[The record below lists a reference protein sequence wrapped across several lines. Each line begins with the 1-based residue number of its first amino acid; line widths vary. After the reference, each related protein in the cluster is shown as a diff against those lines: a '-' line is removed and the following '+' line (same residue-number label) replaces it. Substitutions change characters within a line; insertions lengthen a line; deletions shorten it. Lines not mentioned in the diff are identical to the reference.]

1 MDKRTI
7 SVKSGMEFY
16 LSLTEM
22 LLQSKPR
29 RRQQPKIAHLVRA
42 LPHTMQLAQAKF
54 ADALGMMF
62 ATLKRGE
69 KGRATPSLARKQLYP
84 RLHQRGD
91 EGEVLR
97 TKDAPKN

>member
-1 MDKRTI
+1 MI

-29 RRQQPKIAHLVRA
+29 RRQQPKIAHLVRE
-42 LPHTMQLAQAKF
+42 LPHTMQLAQEKF
-54 ADALGMMF
+54 ADALGMTL

-69 KGRATPSLARKQLYP
+69 KGRATPSPLARKQLYP

-91 EGEVLR
+91 EGEVL
-97 TKDAPKN
+97 